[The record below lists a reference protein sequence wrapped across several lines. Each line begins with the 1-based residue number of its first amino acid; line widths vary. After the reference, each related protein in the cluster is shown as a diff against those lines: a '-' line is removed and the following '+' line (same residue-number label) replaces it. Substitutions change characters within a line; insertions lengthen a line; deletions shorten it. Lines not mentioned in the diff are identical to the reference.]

1 MPWLV
6 RPKKDAYSAKVVG
19 ELSKSFDPA
28 VSEWGNPCTRKSTES
43 HIYMWWVTRG
53 TEISKYPEENKS

>member
-6 RPKKDAYSAKVVG
+6 WPKKDAHSAKVVG

-28 VSEWGNPCTRKSTES
+28 VSEWSNPYTRNSMES
-43 HIYMWWVTRG
+43 SIYRWRETWG
-53 TEISKYPEENKS
+53 TEISKYLEEYKS

>member
-6 RPKKDAYSAKVVG
+6 WPKKDAYSAKVVG

-28 VSEWGNPCTRKSTES
+28 VSEWGNPVRVDTD
-43 HIYMWWVTRG
+43 
-53 TEISKYPEENKS
+53 YPDFCQGGKLGN

>member
-6 RPKKDAYSAKVVG
+6 WPKKDAHSAKVVG

-28 VSEWGNPCTRKSTES
+28 VSEWGNPVYCR
-43 HIYMWWVTRG
+43 ID
-53 TEISKYPEENKS
+53 YPDFCQGGKLGN